1 MRLKSVSII
10 DSVERSEQIKGAT
23 LIPKKAVEVMEGEVD
38 RLMVLIHN
46 SIVPLPY
53 IVPRRVSLIVL
64 YFIAISSIVLC
75 GIKSTSD
82 RLNGS
87 YIQLFH
93 TIPLCYTQ
101 DGELYFKRV
110 VILNSIIQLSY
121 MVLWS
126 NRLTVALVS
135 QSVKH

>member
-23 LIPKKAVEVMEGEVD
+23 LIPKRAVEVMEGEVD

-64 YFIAISSIVLC
+64 YFIAISFCCLIW
-75 GIKSTSD
+75 
-82 RLNGS
+82 
-87 YIQLFH
+87 Y
-93 TIPLCYTQ
+93 
-101 DGELYFKRV
+101 
-110 VILNSIIQLSY
+110 
-121 MVLWS
+121 
-126 NRLTVALVS
+126 
-135 QSVKH
+135 